1 MSDDKTSRGYSLPHP
16 ENIAVQDVV
25 RIRTTIKKIDA
36 DITEREDEHN
46 QLKSNFERFNFETFF
61 RFLEMK
67 EAIYQ
72 RIKDLAANST
82 PDQLAYLAK
91 SLELI
96 ADKKAIADIVQ
107 MTEIKEI
114 IDALQKRLKDLAAN
128 STPDQLAYLAK
139 ALESIVDKSAVSEI
153 VQMTDG
159 KLKELLD
166 SAKKHLTDLDNK
178 KASSLAVI
186 SESEKQLLKR
196 IDEKG
201 TTNLSLLDTR
211 KNANI
216 EAINSISNSHKDGL
230 KGLVEDFRAVNNV
243 PPGSSIIGEIE
254 TRIENISN
262 EVKTRDEQLKVSL
275 INEIRK
281 RNMVEPGSLPFLFG
295 VLGRKNNYFGHGTFT
310 TELGKWS
317 SDITKTDY
325 MLQLLAG
332 SHTYNTDYVSFYR
345 PRQLSFIEG
354 SKGTFIYGELCT
366 KSFSGSYDEIYYY
379 PYAALGVVFVKNT
392 TNVNIN
398 KTMEFVGS
406 SYSSTEYGGAGLFV
420 GTPDNTNSNKSSI
433 SKIVWKNVYQY
444 TSSDSKLAGSGNV
457 EIPAGKTV
465 AILLYTSS
473 YLYSRT
479 KVSEGVLSGNVY
491 TYGQFIQWGIYNIR
505 SNFLTTGLEV
515 DVERTLRA
523 WQCPGLDAT
532 HKIWN

>member
-1 MSDDKTSRGYSLPHP
+1 
-16 ENIAVQDVV
+16 
-25 RIRTTIKKIDA
+25 
-36 DITEREDEHN
+36 
-46 QLKSNFERFNFETFF
+46 
-61 RFLEMK
+61 MK

-82 PDQLAYLAK
+82 ADQLAYLAK

-107 MTEIKEI
+107 ITEVKEI
-114 IDALQKRLKDLAAN
+114 IDALQRRLKDLAGS

-139 ALESIVDKSAVSEI
+139 ALESIIDKSAVSEI

-159 KLKELLD
+159 KLKELLSAARTHLSDINSNKENSISAITEAKTD
-166 SAKKHLTDLDNK
+166 SVNEINKLRDNSLNTL
-178 KASSLAVI
+178 KASSDSHI
-186 SESEKQLLKR
+186 
-196 IDEKG
+196 
-201 TTNLSLLDTR
+201 SLLDTR

-216 EAINSISNSHKDGL
+216 AAINSISNSHKDGL

-254 TRIENISN
+254 TRIENILN
-262 EVKTRDEQLKVSL
+262 EIKTRDDELKVSL
-275 INEIRK
+275 TQEIRK
-281 RNMVEPGSLPFLFG
+281 RNMVEPGALPFLFG
-295 VLGRKNNYFGHGTFT
+295 VLGRKNNYFGHGTFM

-332 SHTYNTDYVSFYR
+332 SHTYDTDYVSFYR

-398 KTMEFVGS
+398 KAIEFVGS

-420 GTPDNTNSNKSSI
+420 GTPDNTSKSRI
-433 SKIVWKNVYQY
+433 SKIMWKNIYQY

>member
-1 MSDDKTSRGYSLPHP
+1 
-16 ENIAVQDVV
+16 
-25 RIRTTIKKIDA
+25 
-36 DITEREDEHN
+36 
-46 QLKSNFERFNFETFF
+46 
-61 RFLEMK
+61 MK
-67 EAIYQ
+67 EAIEALHQ

-96 ADKKAIADIVQ
+96 ADKKAIANVVQ
-107 MTEIKEI
+107 MTEVKGI
-114 IDALQKRLKDLAAN
+114 IDALQKRLKDLVAN

-153 VQMTDG
+153 AQMTDG

-166 SAKKHLTDLDNK
+166 SAKKHLSNINSNKTNSISSITAAKTESVNEINKLRDNSLNTL
-178 KASSLAVI
+178 KASSDSHI
-186 SESEKQLLKR
+186 
-196 IDEKG
+196 
-201 TTNLSLLDTR
+201 SLLDTR

-216 EAINSISNSHKDGL
+216 AAINSISNSHKDGL
-230 KGLVEDFRAVNNV
+230 KGLVEDFRTVNDV
-243 PPGSSIIGEIE
+243 PDGSSIMKEIKTRENQLKTLTTKFNSINDLPSGSSIIK
-254 TRIENISN
+254 
-262 EVKTRDEQLKVSL
+262 EVKTRDEQLKASL
-275 INEIRK
+275 TNEIRK

-317 SDITKTDY
+317 SDITKTDC

-332 SHTYNTDYVSFYR
+332 SHTYDTDYVSFYR
-345 PRQLSFIEG
+345 PRQLYFIEG
-354 SKGTFIYGELCT
+354 NKGTFIYGELYT
-366 KSFSGSYDEIYYY
+366 NSFSGSYDEIYYY

-398 KTMEFVGS
+398 KTIEFVGS

-420 GTPDNTNSNKSSI
+420 GTPDNTDKSRI

-444 TSSDSKLAGSGNV
+444 MSSDSKLAGSGNV

-515 DVERTLRA
+515 DVERTLKA

>member
-1 MSDDKTSRGYSLPHP
+1 
-16 ENIAVQDVV
+16 
-25 RIRTTIKKIDA
+25 
-36 DITEREDEHN
+36 
-46 QLKSNFERFNFETFF
+46 
-61 RFLEMK
+61 MK
-67 EAIYQ
+67 EAIEALQQ

-82 PDQLAYLAK
+82 ADQLAYLAK

-107 MTEIKEI
+107 ITEVKEI
-114 IDALQKRLKDLAAN
+114 IDALQRRLKDLAGS

-139 ALESIVDKSAVSEI
+139 ALESIIDKSAVSEI

-159 KLKELLD
+159 KLKELLSAARTHLSDINSNKENSISAITEAKTD
-166 SAKKHLTDLDNK
+166 SVNEINKLRDNSLNTL
-178 KASSLAVI
+178 KASSDSHI
-186 SESEKQLLKR
+186 
-196 IDEKG
+196 
-201 TTNLSLLDTR
+201 SLLDMR

-216 EAINSISNSHKDGL
+216 AAINSISNNHKDGL
-230 KGLVEDFRAVNNV
+230 KGLVNNFRTVNDV
-243 PPGSSIIGEIE
+243 PSGSSIIREIE
-254 TRIENISN
+254 TRIENILN
-262 EVKTRDEQLKVSL
+262 EVKTRDEQLKASL

-281 RNMVEPGSLPFLFG
+281 RNMVESGSLPFLFG
-295 VLGRKNNYFGHGTFT
+295 VLGRKNNYFGHGTFM

-332 SHTYNTDYVSFYR
+332 SHTYDTDYVSFYR

-379 PYAALGVVFVKNT
+379 PYAALGVVFIKNT

-398 KTMEFVGS
+398 KTIEFVGS

-479 KVSEGVLSGNVY
+479 KVSEGVLSGDVY

-523 WQCPGLDAT
+523 WQCPGLERT
-532 HKIWN
+532 NQIWQ

>member
-1 MSDDKTSRGYSLPHP
+1 
-16 ENIAVQDVV
+16 
-25 RIRTTIKKIDA
+25 
-36 DITEREDEHN
+36 
-46 QLKSNFERFNFETFF
+46 
-61 RFLEMK
+61 MK

-107 MTEIKEI
+107 MTEVKEI
-114 IDALQKRLKDLAAN
+114 IDALQKRLKDLAEN

-216 EAINSISNSHKDGL
+216 AAINSVGNDHKDGL
-230 KGLVEDFRAVNNV
+230 KGLVDNFRAVNDV
-243 PPGSSIIGEIE
+243 PSGSSIM
-254 TRIENISN
+254 
-262 EVKTRDEQLKVSL
+262 K
-275 INEIRK
+275 EIRSREPTK
-281 RNMVEPGSLPFLFG
+281 LNSINDVPSGSSIMKEVRNRHMIESGALPFLFG
-295 VLGRKNNYFGHGTFT
+295 VLSRKNNYFGHGTFT
-310 TELGKWS
+310 TELGQWS
-317 SDITKTDY
+317 SDVTKTDY

-332 SHTYNTDYVSFYR
+332 THTYDTSYVSFYR
-345 PRQLSFIEG
+345 PRQLNFLEG
-354 SKGTFIYGELCT
+354 SKGTFIYGE
-366 KSFSGSYDEIYYY
+366 SYPRFMYDGFSEQFNMLKY
-379 PYAALGVVFVKNT
+379 PYAALGVIFVKNT
-392 TNVNIN
+392 SNVDIS
-398 KTMEFVGS
+398 KTLNFVGS
-406 SYSSTEYGGAGLFV
+406 AMWYKDEVNYGGAGLFI
-420 GTPDNTNSNKSSI
+420 GTPDKTNTRKSEISRITWTRIYQHEINSPEFI
-433 SKIVWKNVYQY
+433 
-444 TSSDSKLAGSGNV
+444 ASGNIL
-457 EIPAGKTV
+457 IPAGKTV
-465 AILLYTSS
+465 TVLLYTSS
-473 YLYSRT
+473 NLH
-479 KVSEGVLSGNVY
+479 SEGERVGETPEFFASEHTY
-491 TYGQFIQWGIYNIR
+491 STIYGQFIQWGIYNFR
-505 SNFLTTGLEV
+505 SNFLTTGLEI

-523 WQCPGLDAT
+523 WQCPGLSST
-532 HKIWN
+532 CEIWQ

>member
-1 MSDDKTSRGYSLPHP
+1 
-16 ENIAVQDVV
+16 
-25 RIRTTIKKIDA
+25 
-36 DITEREDEHN
+36 
-46 QLKSNFERFNFETFF
+46 
-61 RFLEMK
+61 MK
-67 EAIYQ
+67 EAIEALHQ

-96 ADKKAIADIVQ
+96 ADKKAISNIVQ
-107 MTEIKEI
+107 MTEVKRIV
-114 IDALQKRLKDLAAN
+114 DALQKRLKDLAEN

-216 EAINSISNSHKDGL
+216 AAINSISNSHKDGL
-230 KGLVEDFRAVNNV
+230 KGLVEDFRAVTT
-243 PPGSSIIGEIE
+243 GSSIIREIE
-254 TRIENISN
+254 TRDNQLKTSLIN
-262 EVKTRDEQLKVSL
+262 EVKTRDEQLKASL

-281 RNMVEPGSLPFLFG
+281 RNMVEPGSLPFLFS

-332 SHTYNTDYVSFYR
+332 SHTYNTDYVSFYQ

-479 KVSEGVLSGNVY
+479 QVSQGMLASNYVHN
-491 TYGQFIQWGIYNIR
+491 YGQFIQWGIYNIR

-523 WQCPGLDAT
+523 WQCPGLERTDQ
-532 HKIWN
+532 IWQ

>member
-1 MSDDKTSRGYSLPHP
+1 
-16 ENIAVQDVV
+16 
-25 RIRTTIKKIDA
+25 
-36 DITEREDEHN
+36 
-46 QLKSNFERFNFETFF
+46 
-61 RFLEMK
+61 MK
-67 EAIYQ
+67 EAIEVLHQ
-72 RIKDLAANST
+72 RIKDLAVSST

-96 ADKKAIADIVQ
+96 ADKKAISDIVQ
-107 MTEIKEI
+107 MTEVKGI

-166 SAKKHLTDLDNK
+166 SAKKHLNDINSNKTNSISAITAVKTESVNEINKLRDNSLNTL
-178 KASSLAVI
+178 KASSDSHI
-186 SESEKQLLKR
+186 
-196 IDEKG
+196 
-201 TTNLSLLDTR
+201 SLLDTR

-216 EAINSISNSHKDGL
+216 AAINSISNSHKDGL
-230 KGLVEDFRAVNNV
+230 KGLVEDFRAVTT
-243 PPGSSIIGEIE
+243 GSSIIREIE
-254 TRIENISN
+254 TRDNQLKTSLIN
-262 EVKTRDEQLKVSL
+262 EIKTRDDELKVSL
-275 INEIRK
+275 TQEIRK

-310 TELGKWS
+310 TELGRWS

-332 SHTYNTDYVSFYR
+332 SHTYDTDYVSFYR

-379 PYAALGVVFVKNT
+379 PYAALGVVFIKNT

-398 KTMEFVGS
+398 KTIEFVGS

-420 GTPDNTNSNKSSI
+420 GTPDNTNSNKSRI
-433 SKIVWKNVYQY
+433 SRIIWKNVYQY

-465 AILLYTSS
+465 ATLLYTSS
-473 YLYSRT
+473 YLCSRT
-479 KVSEGVLSGNVY
+479 QVSQGMLASNYVY
-491 TYGQFIQWGIYNIR
+491 NYGQFIQWGIYNIR

-523 WQCPGLDAT
+523 WQCPGLERTDQ
-532 HKIWN
+532 IWQ

>member
-1 MSDDKTSRGYSLPHP
+1 
-16 ENIAVQDVV
+16 
-25 RIRTTIKKIDA
+25 
-36 DITEREDEHN
+36 
-46 QLKSNFERFNFETFF
+46 
-61 RFLEMK
+61 MK
-67 EAIYQ
+67 EAIEALHQ

-96 ADKKAIADIVQ
+96 IDKKTISNVVQ
-107 MTEIKEI
+107 MTTIKEI
-114 IDALQKRLKDLAAN
+114 IDVLQGRLKDLAAN

-139 ALESIVDKSAVSEI
+139 ALELIVDKSSVSEI

-166 SAKKHLTDLDNK
+166 SAKKHLSDINSN
-178 KASSLAVI
+178 KASSI
-186 SESEKQLLKR
+186 SAITVAKTESVSEINKLRDSSLNTLKASSDSH
-196 IDEKG
+196 I
-201 TTNLSLLDTR
+201 SLLDTR
-211 KNANI
+211 KNTNI
-216 EAINSISNSHKDGL
+216 AAINSVGNDHKDGL
-230 KGLVEDFRAVNNV
+230 KGLVDNFRAVNDV
-243 PPGSSIIGEIE
+243 PGGSSIMKEIK
-254 TRIENISN
+254 TREDQLKTLTTKFNSINDVPSSSSIMR
-262 EVKTRDEQLKVSL
+262 EVK
-275 INEIRK
+275 K

-332 SHTYNTDYVSFYR
+332 SHTYDTDYVSFYR
-345 PRQLSFIEG
+345 PRQLYFIEG
-354 SKGTFIYGELCT
+354 NKGTFIYGELCT
-366 KSFSGSYDEIYYY
+366 NSFSGSYDEIYYY

-398 KTMEFVGS
+398 KTIEFVGS

-420 GTPDNTNSNKSSI
+420 GTPDNTNKSSI
-433 SKIVWKNVYQY
+433 SRIIWKNVYQY

-473 YLYSRT
+473 YLCSRT
-479 KVSEGVLSGNVY
+479 QVSQGMLASNYVY
-491 TYGQFIQWGIYNIR
+491 NYG
-505 SNFLTTGLEV
+505 
-515 DVERTLRA
+515 
-523 WQCPGLDAT
+523 
-532 HKIWN
+532 

>member
-1 MSDDKTSRGYSLPHP
+1 
-16 ENIAVQDVV
+16 
-25 RIRTTIKKIDA
+25 
-36 DITEREDEHN
+36 
-46 QLKSNFERFNFETFF
+46 
-61 RFLEMK
+61 MK

-72 RIKDLAANST
+72 RIKDLAVNST

-96 ADKKAIADIVQ
+96 ADKKVISNVVQ
-107 MTEIKEI
+107 MTKVKEI

-216 EAINSISNSHKDGL
+216 AAINSVGNDHKDGL
-230 KGLVEDFRAVNNV
+230 KGLVNNFRTVNDV
-243 PPGSSIIGEIE
+243 PSGSSIMK
-254 TRIENISN
+254 
-262 EVKTRDEQLKVSL
+262 EV
-275 INEIRK
+275 
-281 RNMVEPGSLPFLFG
+281 RNRHMIEPGALPFLFG
-295 VLGRKNNYFGHGTFT
+295 VLSRKNNYFGHGTFT
-310 TELGKWS
+310 TELGQWS
-317 SDITKTDY
+317 SDVTKTDY

-332 SHTYNTDYVSFYR
+332 THTYDTSYVSFYR
-345 PRQLSFIEG
+345 PRQLSFLEG
-354 SKGTFIYGELCT
+354 SKGTFIYGE
-366 KSFSGSYDEIYYY
+366 SYPRFMYDGFSEQFNMLKY
-379 PYAALGVVFVKNT
+379 PYAALGVIFVKNT
-392 TNVNIN
+392 SNVDIS
-398 KTMEFVGS
+398 KTLNFVGS
-406 SYSSTEYGGAGLFV
+406 AMWYKDEVNYGGAGLFI
-420 GTPDNTNSNKSSI
+420 GTPDKTNTRKSEI
-433 SKIVWKNVYQY
+433 SRITWTRIYQHEI
-444 TSSDSKLAGSGNV
+444 SGPEFIASGNII
-457 EIPAGKTV
+457 IPAGKTV
-465 AILLYTSS
+465 TVLLYTSS
-473 YLYSRT
+473 NLH
-479 KVSEGVLSGNVY
+479 SGNERVGETPEFFASEHMY
-491 TYGQFIQWGIYNIR
+491 STIYGQFIQWGIYNFR
-505 SNFLTTGLEV
+505 SNFLTTGLEI

-532 HKIWN
+532 YKLWH

>member
-1 MSDDKTSRGYSLPHP
+1 
-16 ENIAVQDVV
+16 
-25 RIRTTIKKIDA
+25 
-36 DITEREDEHN
+36 
-46 QLKSNFERFNFETFF
+46 
-61 RFLEMK
+61 MK
-67 EAIYQ
+67 EAIEALHQ

-96 ADKKAIADIVQ
+96 ADKKAISNVVQ
-107 MTEIKEI
+107 MTEVKGI
-114 IDALQKRLKDLAAN
+114 IDALQKRLKDLAEN

-216 EAINSISNSHKDGL
+216 AAINSISNSHKDGL
-230 KGLVEDFRAVNNV
+230 KGLVNNFRTVNDV
-243 PPGSSIIGEIE
+243 PSGSSIMK
-254 TRIENISN
+254 
-262 EVKTRDEQLKVSL
+262 EV
-275 INEIRK
+275 
-281 RNMVEPGSLPFLFG
+281 RNRHMIEPGALPFLFG
-295 VLGRKNNYFGHGTFT
+295 VLSRKNNYFGHGTFT
-310 TELGKWS
+310 TELGQWS
-317 SDITKTDY
+317 SDVTKTDY

-332 SHTYNTDYVSFYR
+332 THTYDTSYVSFYR
-345 PRQLSFIEG
+345 PRQLSFLEG
-354 SKGTFIYGELCT
+354 SKGTFIYGE
-366 KSFSGSYDEIYYY
+366 SYPRFMYDGFSEQFNMLKY
-379 PYAALGVVFVKNT
+379 PYAALGVIFVKNT
-392 TNVNIN
+392 SNVDIS
-398 KTMEFVGS
+398 KTLNFVGS
-406 SYSSTEYGGAGLFV
+406 AMWYKDEVNYGGAGLFI
-420 GTPDNTNSNKSSI
+420 GTPDKTNTRKSEISRITWTRIYQHEINSPEFI
-433 SKIVWKNVYQY
+433 
-444 TSSDSKLAGSGNV
+444 ASGNIL
-457 EIPAGKTV
+457 IPAGKTV
-465 AILLYTSS
+465 TVLLYTSS
-473 YLYSRT
+473 NLH
-479 KVSEGVLSGNVY
+479 SEGERVGETPEFFASEHTY
-491 TYGQFIQWGIYNIR
+491 STIYGQFIQWGIYNFR

-532 HKIWN
+532 HKIWV

>member
-1 MSDDKTSRGYSLPHP
+1 
-16 ENIAVQDVV
+16 
-25 RIRTTIKKIDA
+25 
-36 DITEREDEHN
+36 
-46 QLKSNFERFNFETFF
+46 
-61 RFLEMK
+61 MK

-82 PDQLAYLAK
+82 ADQLAYLAK

-107 MTEIKEI
+107 MTEVKEI

-139 ALESIVDKSAVSEI
+139 ALESIIGKSSVSEI

-216 EAINSISNSHKDGL
+216 AAINSVGNDHKDGL
-230 KGLVEDFRAVNNV
+230 KGLVNNFRTVNDV
-243 PPGSSIIGEIE
+243 PSGSSIMK
-254 TRIENISN
+254 
-262 EVKTRDEQLKVSL
+262 EV
-275 INEIRK
+275 
-281 RNMVEPGSLPFLFG
+281 RNRHMIEPGALPFLFG
-295 VLGRKNNYFGHGTFT
+295 VLSRKNNYFGHGTFT
-310 TELGKWS
+310 TELGQWS
-317 SDITKTDY
+317 SDVTKTDY

-332 SHTYNTDYVSFYR
+332 THTYESYVSFYR
-345 PRQLSFIEG
+345 PRQLSFLEG
-354 SKGTFIYGELCT
+354 SKGTFIYGE
-366 KSFSGSYDEIYYY
+366 SYPRFMYDGFSEQFNMLKY
-379 PYAALGVVFVKNT
+379 PYAALGVIFVKNT
-392 TNVNIN
+392 SNVDIS
-398 KTMEFVGS
+398 KTLNFVGS
-406 SYSSTEYGGAGLFV
+406 AMWYKDEVNYGGAGLFI
-420 GTPDNTNSNKSSI
+420 GTPDKTNTRKSEISRITWTRIYQHEINSPEFI
-433 SKIVWKNVYQY
+433 
-444 TSSDSKLAGSGNV
+444 ASGNIL
-457 EIPAGKTV
+457 IPEGKTV
-465 AILLYTSS
+465 AVLLYTSS
-473 YLYSRT
+473 NLH
-479 KVSEGVLSGNVY
+479 SEGERVGETPEFFASEHTY
-491 TYGQFIQWGIYNIR
+491 STIYGQFIQWGIYNFR

>member
-1 MSDDKTSRGYSLPHP
+1 
-16 ENIAVQDVV
+16 
-25 RIRTTIKKIDA
+25 
-36 DITEREDEHN
+36 
-46 QLKSNFERFNFETFF
+46 
-61 RFLEMK
+61 MK
-67 EAIYQ
+67 EAIEALHQ

-107 MTEIKEI
+107 MTEVKGI
-114 IDALQKRLKDLAAN
+114 IDALQKRLKDLAEN

-139 ALESIVDKSAVSEI
+139 ALESIIGKSSVSEI

-216 EAINSISNSHKDGL
+216 AAINSVGDDHKDGL
-230 KGLVEDFRAVNNV
+230 KGLVNNFRTVNDV
-243 PPGSSIIGEIE
+243 PSGSSIMK
-254 TRIENISN
+254 
-262 EVKTRDEQLKVSL
+262 EV
-275 INEIRK
+275 
-281 RNMVEPGSLPFLFG
+281 RNRHMIEPGALPFLFG
-295 VLGRKNNYFGHGTFT
+295 VLSRKNNYFGHGTFT
-310 TELGKWS
+310 TELGQWS
-317 SDITKTDY
+317 SDVTKTDY

-332 SHTYNTDYVSFYR
+332 THTYDTSYVSFYR
-345 PRQLSFIEG
+345 PRQLSFLEG
-354 SKGTFIYGELCT
+354 SKGTFIYGELYPRFMYDG
-366 KSFSGSYDEIYYY
+366 FSEQFNMLKY
-379 PYAALGVVFVKNT
+379 PYAALGVIFVKNT
-392 TNVNIN
+392 SNVDIS
-398 KTMEFVGS
+398 KTLNFVGS
-406 SYSSTEYGGAGLFV
+406 AMWYKDEVNYGGAGLFI
-420 GTPDNTNSNKSSI
+420 GTPDKTNTRKSEISRITWARIYQHEINSPEFI
-433 SKIVWKNVYQY
+433 
-444 TSSDSKLAGSGNV
+444 ASGNII
-457 EIPAGKTV
+457 IPAGKTV
-465 AILLYTSS
+465 TVLLYTSS
-473 YLYSRT
+473 NLHSGGERVGETPEFFESEHTYST
-479 KVSEGVLSGNVY
+479 I
-491 TYGQFIQWGIYNIR
+491 YGQFIQWGIYNFR

>member
-1 MSDDKTSRGYSLPHP
+1 MT
-16 ENIAVQDVV
+16 IANEA
-25 RIRTTIKKIDA
+25 IDA
-36 DITEREDEHN
+36 LH
-46 QLKSNFERFNFETFF
+46 
-61 RFLEMK
+61 
-67 EAIYQ
+67 Q

-91 SLELI
+91 SLESMI
-96 ADKKAIADIVQ
+96 GKKAISDIAQ
-107 MTEIKEI
+107 MTKVKEI
-114 IDALQKRLKDLAAN
+114 IDALQERLKDLAAN

-139 ALESIVDKSAVSEI
+139 ALESIIDKSAVSEI

-216 EAINSISNSHKDGL
+216 AAINSISNSHKDGL

-243 PPGSSIIGEIE
+243 PSGSSIIREIE
-254 TRIENISN
+254 TRDNQLKTSLIN
-262 EVKTRDEQLKVSL
+262 EVKTRDEQLKASL

-317 SDITKTDY
+317 SDITKTDC

-332 SHTYNTDYVSFYR
+332 SHTYDTDYVSFYR
-345 PRQLSFIEG
+345 PRQLYFIEG
-354 SKGTFIYGELCT
+354 NKGTFIYGELCT

-479 KVSEGVLSGNVY
+479 QVSQGMLASNYVHN
-491 TYGQFIQWGIYNIR
+491 YGQFIQWGIYNIR

>member
-1 MSDDKTSRGYSLPHP
+1 
-16 ENIAVQDVV
+16 
-25 RIRTTIKKIDA
+25 
-36 DITEREDEHN
+36 
-46 QLKSNFERFNFETFF
+46 
-61 RFLEMK
+61 MK
-67 EAIYQ
+67 EAIEALHQ

-96 ADKKAIADIVQ
+96 IDKKTISNVVQ
-107 MTEIKEI
+107 MTTIKEI
-114 IDALQKRLKDLAAN
+114 IDVLQGRLKDLAAN

-139 ALESIVDKSAVSEI
+139 ALELIVDKSSVSEI

-166 SAKKHLTDLDNK
+166 SAKKHLSDINSNKTNSISSITAAKTNSVNEINKLRDNALNTL
-178 KASSLAVI
+178 KASSDSHI
-186 SESEKQLLKR
+186 
-196 IDEKG
+196 
-201 TTNLSLLDTR
+201 SLLDTR
-211 KNANI
+211 KDANI
-216 EAINSISNSHKDGL
+216 AAINSISNSHKDGL

-243 PPGSSIIGEIE
+243 PSGSSIIGEIE
-254 TRIENISN
+254 TRTKNIHN
-262 EVKTRDEQLKVSL
+262 EIKTRDDQLRAL
-275 INEIRK
+275 LTNEIRK

-317 SDITKTDY
+317 SDITKTDC

-332 SHTYNTDYVSFYR
+332 SHTYDTDYVSFYR
-345 PRQLSFIEG
+345 PRQLYFIEG
-354 SKGTFIYGELCT
+354 NKGTFIYGELCT
-366 KSFSGSYDEIYYY
+366 NSFSGSYDEIYYY

-420 GTPDNTNSNKSSI
+420 GTPDNTNASKSII
-433 SKIVWKNVYQY
+433 SKIIWKNVYQY
-444 TSSDSKLAGSGNV
+444 TSSNSKLAGSGNV

-465 AILLYTSS
+465 AMLLYTSS

-479 KVSEGVLSGNVY
+479 QVSQGMLASNYVHN
-491 TYGQFIQWGIYNIR
+491 YGQFIQWGIYNLR

-515 DVERTLRA
+515 DVERTLKA
-523 WQCPGLDAT
+523 WQCPGLSET
-532 HKIWN
+532 YELWR

>member
-1 MSDDKTSRGYSLPHP
+1 
-16 ENIAVQDVV
+16 
-25 RIRTTIKKIDA
+25 
-36 DITEREDEHN
+36 
-46 QLKSNFERFNFETFF
+46 
-61 RFLEMK
+61 MK
-67 EAIYQ
+67 EAIEALQQ

-82 PDQLAYLAK
+82 ADQLAYLAK

-96 ADKKAIADIVQ
+96 ADKRAIADIVQ
-107 MTEIKEI
+107 ITEVKEI
-114 IDALQKRLKDLAAN
+114 IDALQRRLKDLAGS

-139 ALESIVDKSAVSEI
+139 ALESIIDKSAVSEI

-159 KLKELLD
+159 KLKELLSAARTHLSDINSNKENSISAITEAKTD
-166 SAKKHLTDLDNK
+166 SVNEINKLRDNSLNTL
-178 KASSLAVI
+178 KASSDSHI
-186 SESEKQLLKR
+186 
-196 IDEKG
+196 
-201 TTNLSLLDTR
+201 SLLDTR

-216 EAINSISNSHKDGL
+216 AAINSISNSHKDGL

-243 PPGSSIIGEIE
+243 PSGSSIIGEIE

-379 PYAALGVVFVKNT
+379 PYAALGVVFIKNT

-398 KTMEFVGS
+398 KTIEFVGS

-420 GTPDNTNSNKSSI
+420 GTPDNTNSNKSRI
-433 SKIVWKNVYQY
+433 SRIIWKNVYQY

-479 KVSEGVLSGNVY
+479 QVSQGMLASNYVHN
-491 TYGQFIQWGIYNIR
+491 YGQFIQWGIYNIR
-505 SNFLTTGLEV
+505 SNVLTTGLEV
-515 DVERTLRA
+515 DVERTLKA
-523 WQCPGLDAT
+523 WQCPGLSNT
-532 HKIWN
+532 YEIWR

>member
-1 MSDDKTSRGYSLPHP
+1 
-16 ENIAVQDVV
+16 
-25 RIRTTIKKIDA
+25 
-36 DITEREDEHN
+36 
-46 QLKSNFERFNFETFF
+46 
-61 RFLEMK
+61 MK

-107 MTEIKEI
+107 MTEVKEI

-166 SAKKHLTDLDNK
+166 SAKKHLSDINSNKTNSISSITAVKTESVNEINKLRDNSLNTL
-178 KASSLAVI
+178 KASSDSHI
-186 SESEKQLLKR
+186 
-196 IDEKG
+196 
-201 TTNLSLLDTR
+201 SLLDTR

-216 EAINSISNSHKDGL
+216 AAINSISNSHKDGL
-230 KGLVEDFRAVNNV
+230 KGLVNNFRTVNDV
-243 PPGSSIIGEIE
+243 PSGSSIIREIE
-254 TRIENISN
+254 TRIENILN
-262 EVKTRDEQLKVSL
+262 EVKTRDEQLKASL

-398 KTMEFVGS
+398 KAIEFVGS

-420 GTPDNTNSNKSSI
+420 GTPDNTNSNKSRI
-433 SKIVWKNVYQY
+433 SRIIWKNVYQY

-479 KVSEGVLSGNVY
+479 QVSQGMLASNYVHN
-491 TYGQFIQWGIYNIR
+491 YGQFIQWGIYNIR
-505 SNFLTTGLEV
+505 SNVLTTGLEV
-515 DVERTLRA
+515 DVERTLKA
-523 WQCPGLDAT
+523 WQCPGLSNT
-532 HKIWN
+532 YEIWR

>member
-1 MSDDKTSRGYSLPHP
+1 
-16 ENIAVQDVV
+16 
-25 RIRTTIKKIDA
+25 
-36 DITEREDEHN
+36 
-46 QLKSNFERFNFETFF
+46 
-61 RFLEMK
+61 MK
-67 EAIYQ
+67 EAIEALQQ

-82 PDQLAYLAK
+82 ADQLAYLAK

-107 MTEIKEI
+107 ITEVKEI
-114 IDALQKRLKDLAAN
+114 IDALQRRLKDLAGS

-139 ALESIVDKSAVSEI
+139 ALESIIDKSAVSEI

-159 KLKELLD
+159 KLKELLSAARTHLSDINSNKENSISAITEAKTD
-166 SAKKHLTDLDNK
+166 SVNEINKLRDNSLNTL
-178 KASSLAVI
+178 KASSDSHI
-186 SESEKQLLKR
+186 
-196 IDEKG
+196 
-201 TTNLSLLDTR
+201 SLLDTR

-216 EAINSISNSHKDGL
+216 AAINSISNSHKDGL

-254 TRIENISN
+254 TRDNQLKTSLIN

-420 GTPDNTNSNKSSI
+420 GTPDNTNSNKSRI
-433 SKIVWKNVYQY
+433 SRIIWKNVYQY

-479 KVSEGVLSGNVY
+479 QVSQGMLASNYVHN
-491 TYGQFIQWGIYNIR
+491 YGQFIQWGIYNIR
-505 SNFLTTGLEV
+505 SNVLTTGLEV
-515 DVERTLRA
+515 DVERTLKA
-523 WQCPGLDAT
+523 WQCPGLSNT
-532 HKIWN
+532 YEIWR

>member
-1 MSDDKTSRGYSLPHP
+1 
-16 ENIAVQDVV
+16 
-25 RIRTTIKKIDA
+25 
-36 DITEREDEHN
+36 
-46 QLKSNFERFNFETFF
+46 
-61 RFLEMK
+61 MK

-107 MTEIKEI
+107 MTEVKEI

-139 ALESIVDKSAVSEI
+139 ALESIIDKSAVSEI

-159 KLKELLD
+159 KLKELLSAARTHLSDINSNKENSISAITEAKTD
-166 SAKKHLTDLDNK
+166 SVNEINKLRDNSLNTL
-178 KASSLAVI
+178 KASSDSHI
-186 SESEKQLLKR
+186 
-196 IDEKG
+196 
-201 TTNLSLLDTR
+201 SLLDTR

-216 EAINSISNSHKDGL
+216 AAINSISNSHKDGL

-243 PPGSSIIGEIE
+243 PSGSSIIREIE

-479 KVSEGVLSGNVY
+479 QVSQGMLASNYVHN
-491 TYGQFIQWGIYNIR
+491 YGQFIQWGIYNIR

-515 DVERTLRA
+515 DVERTLRG
-523 WQCPGLDAT
+523 WQCPGLERTDQ
-532 HKIWN
+532 IWQ

>member
-1 MSDDKTSRGYSLPHP
+1 
-16 ENIAVQDVV
+16 
-25 RIRTTIKKIDA
+25 
-36 DITEREDEHN
+36 
-46 QLKSNFERFNFETFF
+46 
-61 RFLEMK
+61 MK
-67 EAIYQ
+67 EAIEALQQ

-82 PDQLAYLAK
+82 ADQLAYLAK

-107 MTEIKEI
+107 ITEVKEI
-114 IDALQKRLKDLAAN
+114 IDALQRRLKDLAGS

-139 ALESIVDKSAVSEI
+139 ALESIIDKSAVSEI

-159 KLKELLD
+159 KLKELLSAARTHLSDINSNKENSISAITEAKTD
-166 SAKKHLTDLDNK
+166 SVNEINKLRDNSLNTL
-178 KASSLAVI
+178 KASSDSHI
-186 SESEKQLLKR
+186 
-196 IDEKG
+196 
-201 TTNLSLLDTR
+201 SLLDTR

-216 EAINSISNSHKDGL
+216 AAINSISNSHKDGL

-243 PPGSSIIGEIE
+243 PSGSSIIREIE
-254 TRIENISN
+254 TRDNQLKTSLIN

-444 TSSDSKLAGSGNV
+444 MSSDSKLAGSGNV

-479 KVSEGVLSGNVY
+479 QVSQGMLASNYVHN
-491 TYGQFIQWGIYNIR
+491 YGQFIQWGIYNIR
-505 SNFLTTGLEV
+505 SNVLTTGLEV
-515 DVERTLRA
+515 DVERTLKA
-523 WQCPGLDAT
+523 WQCPGLSNT
-532 HKIWN
+532 YEIWR

>member
-1 MSDDKTSRGYSLPHP
+1 MT
-16 ENIAVQDVV
+16 IANEA
-25 RIRTTIKKIDA
+25 IDA
-36 DITEREDEHN
+36 LH
-46 QLKSNFERFNFETFF
+46 
-61 RFLEMK
+61 
-67 EAIYQ
+67 Q

-91 SLELI
+91 SLESMI
-96 ADKKAIADIVQ
+96 GKKAISDIAQ
-107 MTEIKEI
+107 MTKVKEI
-114 IDALQKRLKDLAAN
+114 IDTLQKRLKDLAAN

-159 KLKELLD
+159 KLKELLSAARTHLSDINSNKENSISAITEAKTD
-166 SAKKHLTDLDNK
+166 SVNEINKLRDNSLNTL
-178 KASSLAVI
+178 KASSDSHI
-186 SESEKQLLKR
+186 
-196 IDEKG
+196 
-201 TTNLSLLDTR
+201 SLLDTR

-216 EAINSISNSHKDGL
+216 AAINSVGNDHKDGL

-243 PPGSSIIGEIE
+243 PSGSSIIGEIE
-254 TRIENISN
+254 IRIENISN

-275 INEIRK
+275 INEIRN

-354 SKGTFIYGELCT
+354 SKGTFIYGELYT
-366 KSFSGSYDEIYYY
+366 NSFSGSYDQIYYY

-465 AILLYTSS
+465 ATLLYTSS

-479 KVSEGVLSGNVY
+479 KVSEGAFSGDVY

>member
-1 MSDDKTSRGYSLPHP
+1 
-16 ENIAVQDVV
+16 
-25 RIRTTIKKIDA
+25 
-36 DITEREDEHN
+36 
-46 QLKSNFERFNFETFF
+46 
-61 RFLEMK
+61 MK
-67 EAIYQ
+67 EAIEALHQ

-107 MTEIKEI
+107 MTEVKGI
-114 IDALQKRLKDLAAN
+114 IDALQKRLKDLAEN

-139 ALESIVDKSAVSEI
+139 ALESIIGKSSVSEI

-216 EAINSISNSHKDGL
+216 AAINSVGDDHKDGL
-230 KGLVEDFRAVNNV
+230 KGLVNNFRTVNDV
-243 PPGSSIIGEIE
+243 PSGSSIMK
-254 TRIENISN
+254 
-262 EVKTRDEQLKVSL
+262 EV
-275 INEIRK
+275 
-281 RNMVEPGSLPFLFG
+281 RNRHMIEPGALPFLFG
-295 VLGRKNNYFGHGTFT
+295 LLSRKNNYFGHGTFT
-310 TELGKWS
+310 TELGQWS
-317 SDITKTDY
+317 SDVTKTDY

-332 SHTYNTDYVSFYR
+332 THTYDTSYVSFYR
-345 PRQLSFIEG
+345 PRQLSFLEG
-354 SKGTFIYGELCT
+354 SKGTFIYGELYPRFMYDG
-366 KSFSGSYDEIYYY
+366 FSEQFNMLKY
-379 PYAALGVVFVKNT
+379 PYAALGVIFVKNT
-392 TNVNIN
+392 SNVDIS
-398 KTMEFVGS
+398 KTLNFVGS
-406 SYSSTEYGGAGLFV
+406 AMWYKDEVNYGGAGLFI
-420 GTPDNTNSNKSSI
+420 GTPDKTNTRKSEISRITWARIYQHEINSPEFI
-433 SKIVWKNVYQY
+433 
-444 TSSDSKLAGSGNV
+444 ASGNII
-457 EIPAGKTV
+457 IPAGKTV
-465 AILLYTSS
+465 TVLLYTSS
-473 YLYSRT
+473 NLHSGGERVGETPEFFESEHTYST
-479 KVSEGVLSGNVY
+479 I
-491 TYGQFIQWGIYNIR
+491 YGQFIQWGIYNFR

>member
-1 MSDDKTSRGYSLPHP
+1 
-16 ENIAVQDVV
+16 
-25 RIRTTIKKIDA
+25 
-36 DITEREDEHN
+36 
-46 QLKSNFERFNFETFF
+46 
-61 RFLEMK
+61 MK
-67 EAIYQ
+67 EAIEALHQ

-107 MTEIKEI
+107 MTEVKEI
-114 IDALQKRLKDLAAN
+114 IDALQKRLKDLAVN

-139 ALESIVDKSAVSEI
+139 ALESIIDKSAVSEI

-216 EAINSISNSHKDGL
+216 AAINSVGNDHKDGL
-230 KGLVEDFRAVNNV
+230 KGLVNNFRTVNDV
-243 PPGSSIIGEIE
+243 LSGSSIMK
-254 TRIENISN
+254 
-262 EVKTRDEQLKVSL
+262 EV
-275 INEIRK
+275 
-281 RNMVEPGSLPFLFG
+281 RNRHMIEPGALPFLFG
-295 VLGRKNNYFGHGTFT
+295 VLSRKNNYFGHGTFT
-310 TELGKWS
+310 TELGQWS

-332 SHTYNTDYVSFYR
+332 THTYDTSYVSFYR
-345 PRQLSFIEG
+345 PRQLCFLEG
-354 SKGTFIYGELCT
+354 SKGTFIYGE
-366 KSFSGSYDEIYYY
+366 SYPRFMYDGFSEQFNMLKY
-379 PYAALGVVFVKNT
+379 PYAALGVIFVKNT
-392 TNVNIN
+392 SNVDIS
-398 KTMEFVGS
+398 KTLNFVGS
-406 SYSSTEYGGAGLFV
+406 AMWYKDEVNYGGAGLFI
-420 GTPDNTNSNKSSI
+420 GTPDKTNTRKSEI
-433 SKIVWKNVYQY
+433 SRITWTRIYQHEI
-444 TSSDSKLAGSGNV
+444 SSPEFIASGNII
-457 EIPAGKTV
+457 IPAGKTV
-465 AILLYTSS
+465 TVLLYTSS
-473 YLYSRT
+473 NLH
-479 KVSEGVLSGNVY
+479 SEGERVGETPEFFASEHTY
-491 TYGQFIQWGIYNIR
+491 STIYGQFIQWGIYNFR
-505 SNFLTTGLEV
+505 SNFLTTGLEI